1 MLKFDVNDF
10 KALGENAKQKLILTD
25 NNYKGNTFRA
35 DLKGKTIKKSKLRII
50 KANNWVII
58 KISGNFWW
66 DLFSIL

>member
-50 KANNWVII
+50 KANN
-58 KISGNFWW
+58 
-66 DLFSIL
+66 